1 LTGNV
6 LIDLA
11 ISLTGIAILVGLS
24 RLIFGKSAEPLSQ
37 RRAANRLAF
46 DEPDFA
52 PVAWVVDVTAGAAIA
67 RNGAGEIA
75 LIKAAGDGLATRRA
89 GAGAFSCAREGAV
102 LTIAPPDLTYGGVT
116 VTAANEAE
124 AMQWAL
130 HIAGG
135 EAIMR

>member
-1 LTGNV
+1 LTGNA

-11 ISLTGIAILVGLS
+11 ISLTGIAILVGLA
-24 RLIFGKSAEPLSQ
+24 RVIFGAAQQPLNTGSAVG
-37 RRAANRLAF
+37 RLAF

-52 PVAWVVDVTAGAAIA
+52 PVEWVVDEAAGAAIA

-75 LIKAAGDGLATRRA
+75 LIKAVGDGLATRRA
-89 GAGAFSCAREGAV
+89 KAGTFSCAHDGKV
-102 LTIAPPDLTYGGVT
+102 LTIAPPDLTFGGVT

-135 EAIMR
+135 EAMVR

>member
-11 ISLTGIAILVGLS
+11 ISLTGIAILVGLA
-24 RLIFGKSAEPLSQ
+24 RAIFGSAQQPLN
-37 RRAANRLAF
+37 AASAASRLAF

-52 PVAWVVDVTAGAAIA
+52 PVAWVVDEAAGAAIA

-89 GAGAFSCAREGAV
+89 KAGAFSCAHSGAV
-102 LTIAPPDLTYGGVT
+102 LTIASPDLTFGGVT

-130 HIAGG
+130 HIAG
-135 EAIMR
+135 EKAIVR